1 MLITVLII
9 VLIVFLLLC
18 SIVANQIAIRL
29 RGVSNTVPATQ
40 TIPPILQHA
49 TFGFLILAVIGAVI
63 LRFAPPLGNL
73 VTVALT
79 LIYIIQL
86 VFRIAHLLKQSH

>member
-29 RGVSNTVPATQ
+29 RSVSNAVPATQ

-63 LRFAPPLGNL
+63 LRFAPPFGNL

>member
-29 RGVSNTVPATQ
+29 RGVSNAVLATQ